1 MIKFFVKLFF
11 VLELVM
17 TALCIFACGIVA
29 ATLIG
34 AILSHAFGVTLHGP
48 ELWAIAK
55 AGFLAAL
62 QIPPHIWSLDPIEL
76 WHRR

>member
-1 MIKFFVKLFF
+1 MIKFSKLFRVF
-11 VLELVM
+11 DFIV
-17 TALCIFACGIVA
+17 TAICIFACGIVA

-34 AILSHAFGVTLHGP
+34 AIFSHAFGVTLHGP
-48 ELWAIAK
+48 ALWAIAK